1 MKKILLA
8 AFALT
13 GLTAG
18 AQQVQ
23 GDFDAE
29 WGNCIPY
36 TYENASSDSPMNKE
50 CGEEPIGW
58 HSANVLGMGPKKS
71 GGNWMGTTIVVEKT
85 TEENGYSVKLTNTPN
100 PYRKSEIVPG
110 YITLGTP
117 WNTAKAKSSTTEE
130 ADGGS
135 FGGIDFAFVP
145 DAVAFQYKRS
155 VADAT
160 SDQPASVIAYL
171 WKGTYTQADVP
182 VTIYA
187 GDALVGF
194 VTTDTPKKISME
206 DRDRN
211 IMGITST
218 TTGGDVTSSNGA
230 GRIAKLE
237 YSISETNTEWKDC
250 VVPFNYESTDK
261 PEKLNIIFSAGDYFG
276 DKANLVSGNALEID
290 NVRLV
295 YYHALQDVSYNG
307 TALTFDASN
316 YCDLSSVDYDATKT
330 LTYTKVGVGATVEDP
345 VYDEQ
350 TCQLTVTVKG
360 NDFEANAESYTT
372 YTIQFAKPVDVTNV
386 VGAYA
391 SELGIAMGEGSDPT
405 FAPGV
410 RVSLTEGTKPGTVNF
425 ELRDFDMGDGTMLGD
440 IVLPNI
446 RLIDKGNNTYGF
458 GENAPVHLTL
468 LEGKIKATATLNI
481 ETSSVEGDNLTAH
494 VDVIWLD
501 DDGITPIMPIYVSA
515 IGPKIYPLTITDGE
529 AINAQAGAY
538 DVTLTRSFAKGWSTL
553 CLPFDVNPAEFGV
566 EGVKVQEFSAATG
579 NSLDFK
585 TVETITANVPCLIYF
600 PEAVNAGVTFLTK
613 TIASLDAQAVQKGEY
628 TFKGSYEGSI
638 SMSGK
643 YGVADVNG
651 VQKIMRGGSSSTL
664 KCTRAYFEYNGTDNV
679 QGMRLNLEGGNVTG
693 IDGITTGDTDAGMP
707 LYDLSGRRVQN
718 ATKGG
723 IYIRNGKKIIK

>member
-29 WGNCIPY
+29 WGSCIPY
-36 TYENASSDSPMNKE
+36 TYEKPSSTSPNTSTAQ
-50 CGEEPIGW
+50 GVEPAGW
-58 HSANVLGMGPKKS
+58 HASNILGYKAGMLG
-71 GGNWMGTTIVVEKT
+71 WMGKLTVVNQT
-85 TEENGYSVKLTNTPN
+85 TEQNGYSVLLTNNETSGQN
-100 PYRKSEIVPG
+100 VPA
-110 YITLGTP
+110 YLTLGTP
-117 WNTAKAKSSTTEE
+117 WNTATGVTGTN
-130 ADGGS
+130 ADGGT
-135 FGGIDFAFVP
+135 FGGIDFKYRP
-145 DAVAFQYKRS
+145 DAISFKYKRTGTE
-155 VADAT
+155 DKPAT
-160 SDQPASVIAYL
+160 AVAYL
-171 WKGTYTQADVP
+171 WKGTYKQADVP
-182 VTIYA
+182 VSI
-187 GDALVGF
+187 
-194 VTTDTPKKISME
+194 VTSGSPKKIEMV
-206 DRDRN
+206 DRDRI
-211 IMGITST
+211 IMEETPSQGGSVTST
-218 TTGGDVTSSNGA
+218 GS
-230 GRIAKLE
+230 RIAKL
-237 YSISETNTEWKDC
+237 YQSISTVTDVWTEAT
-250 VVPFNYESTDK
+250 YEFEYDDASEV
-261 PEKLNIIFSAGDYFG
+261 PEKLNIIFSAGDYWS
-276 DKANLVSGNALEID
+276 DKSALVKGNSLALD
-290 NVRLV
+290 DVRLV

-307 TALTFDASN
+307 TALTFDANN

-345 VYDEQ
+345 VYNEQ
-350 TCQLTVTVKG
+350 TCQLTITVKG
-360 NDFEANAESYTT
+360 NDFEANVESYTT
-372 YTIQFAKPVDVTNV
+372 YTIQFAKPVDVTTV
-386 VGAYA
+386 VGAYS
-391 SELGIAMGEGSDPT
+391 SELGIAIGEDSAPA

-410 RVSLTEGTKPGTVNF
+410 RVSLTEGTEPGTVNF
-425 ELRDFDMGDGTMLGD
+425 ELRDFDMGDGMMLGD

-446 RLIDKGNNTYGF
+446 KLIEKGEGSYSF
-458 GENAPVHLTL
+458 GENAPVPLTL
-468 LEGKIKATATLNI
+468 MGGEINATATLNI
-481 ETSSVEGDNLTAH
+481 KTSSVAGDNLTAY
-494 VDVIWLD
+494 VDVIWLIQNED
-501 DDGITPIMPIYVSA
+501 DTVTECPIYVSA

-529 AINAQAGAY
+529 TINAQAGAY

-585 TVETITANVPCLIYF
+585 AVETITANVPYLIYF
-600 PEAVNAGVTFLTK
+600 PEAVNAGVTLLTK
-613 TIASLDAQAVQKGEY
+613 TITSLDAQAVQKGEY

-651 VQKIMRGGSSSTL
+651 VQKIMRGGSNSTL

-693 IDGITTGDTDAGMP
+693 IDGITTGDTDAETP

>member
-36 TYENASSDSPMNKE
+36 TYESASSASPNTSTAE
-50 CGEEPIGW
+50 GVEPAGW
-58 HSANVLGMGPKKS
+58 HASNILGYKASVLG
-71 GGNWMGTTIVVEKT
+71 WMGKLTVVEKT
-85 TEENGYSVKLTNTPN
+85 TEQNGYSVLLKNGN
-100 PYRKSEIVPG
+100 VVGQNVPA
-110 YITLGTP
+110 YLTLGTP
-117 WNTAKAKSSTTEE
+117 WNTASSTSGEN

-135 FGGIDFAFVP
+135 FGGIDFKYRP
-145 DAVAFQYKRS
+145 DAISFKYKRTGTE
-155 VADAT
+155 DKPAT
-160 SDQPASVIAYL
+160 VVAYL
-171 WKGTYTQADVP
+171 WKGTYKQADVP
-182 VTIYA
+182 VS
-187 GDALVGF
+187 V
-194 VTTDTPKKISME
+194 VTRGTPKTIEMV

-211 IMGITST
+211 IMGETTAQGGSITST
-218 TTGGDVTSSNGA
+218 GS
-230 GRIAKLE
+230 RIAKL
-237 YSISETNTEWKDC
+237 YQSISTVTDVWTEAT
-250 VVPFNYESTDK
+250 YEFEYDDASEV
-261 PEKLNIIFSAGDYFG
+261 PEKLNIIFSAGDYWS
-276 DKANLVSGNALEID
+276 DKSALVKGNSLALD
-290 NVRLV
+290 DVRLV

-307 TALTFDASN
+307 TALTFDANN
-316 YCDLSSVDYDATKT
+316 YCNFSSVDYDATKT

-345 VYDEQ
+345 VYNEQ
-350 TCQLTVTVKG
+350 TCQLTITVKG

-386 VGAYA
+386 VGAYSSA
-391 SELGIAMGEGSDPT
+391 LLIDMGEGGDPI
-405 FAPGV
+405 PGV
-410 RVSLTEGTKPGTVNF
+410 RVSLTEGTEPNTVNF
-425 ELRDFDMGDGTMLGD
+425 ELRNFDEFGD

-446 RLIDKGNNTYGF
+446 RLLDKGNNTYGF
-458 GENAPVHLTL
+458 GENAPVNLTL
-468 LEGKIKATATLNI
+468 LGGDIKATATLNI
-481 ETSSVEGDNLTAH
+481 EKSLVLGEDLKAY
-494 VDVIWLD
+494 VDVMWVN
-501 DDGITPIMPIYVSA
+501 DDGTPIAPIYVSA
-515 IGPKIYPLTITDGE
+515 IGPKIHPLTITDGE
-529 AINAQAGAY
+529 TINAQAGAY

-585 TVETITANVPCLIYF
+585 AVETITANVPYLIYF
-600 PEAVNAGVTFLTK
+600 PEAVNTGVTLLTK
-613 TIASLDAQAVQKGEY
+613 TITSLDAQAVQKGEY

-651 VQKIMRGGSSSTL
+651 VQKIMRGGSNSTL

-693 IDGITTGDTDAGMP
+693 IDDITTGDTDAETP

>member
-29 WGNCIPY
+29 WGSCIPY
-36 TYENASSDSPMNKE
+36 TYEKPSSTSPNTSTAQ
-50 CGEEPIGW
+50 GVEPAGW
-58 HSANVLGMGPKKS
+58 HASNILGYKLLTSWAGKL
-71 GGNWMGTTIVVEKT
+71 TVVEQT
-85 TEENGYSVKLTNTPN
+85 TEQNGYSVLLKNGNTFGQN
-100 PYRKSEIVPG
+100 VPA
-110 YITLGTP
+110 YLTLGTP
-117 WNTAKAKSSTTEE
+117 WNTASSTSGAN

-135 FGGIDFAFVP
+135 FGGIEFKYRP
-145 DAVAFQYKRS
+145 DAISFKYKRTGTE
-155 VADAT
+155 DKPAT
-160 SDQPASVIAYL
+160 VVAYL
-171 WKGTYTQADVP
+171 WKGTYKQADVP
-182 VTIYA
+182 VN
-187 GDALVGF
+187 V
-194 VTTDTPKKISME
+194 VTSGTPKTIEMV

-211 IMGITST
+211 IMGETPPQGGSVTST
-218 TTGGDVTSSNGA
+218 GS
-230 GRIAKLE
+230 RIAKL
-237 YSISETNTEWKDC
+237 YQSISTVTDVWTEATYEFEYDNTSD
-250 VVPFNYESTDK
+250 V
-261 PEKLNIIFSAGDYFG
+261 PEKLNIIFSAGDYWS
-276 DKANLVSGNALEID
+276 DKSALVKDNSLALD
-290 NVRLV
+290 DVRLI
-295 YYHALQDVSYNG
+295 YYHALQDVYYNG
-307 TALTFDASN
+307 TALTFDANN

-330 LTYTKVGVGATVEDP
+330 LTYTKVGVGATVKDP
-345 VYDEQ
+345 VYNEQ
-350 TCQLTVTVKG
+350 TCQLTITVKG

-372 YTIQFAKPVDVTNV
+372 YTIQFAKPVDVTTV
-386 VGAYA
+386 VGAYS
-391 SELGIAMGEGSDPT
+391 SELGIAIGEGSDPA

-410 RVSLTEGTKPGTVNF
+410 RVSLTEGTEPNTVNF
-425 ELRDFDMGDGTMLGD
+425 ELRNFDMGDGTMLGD

-446 RLIDKGNNTYGF
+446 RLLDKGNNTYGF
-458 GENAPVHLTL
+458 GENAPVPLTL
-468 LEGKIKATATLNI
+468 LGGEINATATLNI
-481 ETSSVEGDNLTAH
+481 ETSSVVGDNLTAY
-494 VDVIWLD
+494 VDVNWIDKESGTILA
-501 DDGITPIMPIYVSA
+501 PIDVSA

-529 AINAQAGAY
+529 TINAQAGAY

-585 TVETITANVPCLIYF
+585 AVETITANVPYLIYF
-600 PEAVNAGVTFLTK
+600 PEAVNAGVTLLTK
-613 TIASLDAQAVQKGEY
+613 TITSLDAQAVQKGEY

-693 IDGITTGDTDAGMP
+693 IDGITTGDTDAETP